1 MRQLLIHPWARIGAG
16 IAVVLVVAA
25 AAGAV
30 YLFGGN
36 SGANGKGAPSSG
48 PTFAPSKDATIL
60 TIDPSSSQAT
70 FTIDE
75 VLFGKPNTVVGKTN
89 SNSIT
94 GQIQVNLKD
103 PSQSKVGQIRVDLS
117 TLATDNNLRNRTLQ
131 SRILETDQQ
140 ANQYAVFVPKS
151 LKGLPSTISLGQP
164 VSFQITGDL
173 TIHQVTRSVTF
184 DANVTLTSSTTL
196 TGQAQTTVSYKDFNL
211 AIPNVPSVTGVSD
224 SVQLALTFTAKA

>member
-1 MRQLLIHPWARIGAG
+1 MWQLLMRPWGRIGVG
-16 IAVVLVVAA
+16 IAVVLVVVF
-25 AAGAV
+25 AAGAF

-36 SGANGKGAPSSG
+36 SGANGKGAPSSA
-48 PTFAPSKDATIL
+48 PTLAPSKDATIL

-89 SNSIT
+89 SIT
-94 GQIQVNLKD
+94 GQLQVNLKD
-103 PSQSKVGQIRVDLS
+103 PSQSQVGQIRVDLS

-140 ANQYAVFVPKS
+140 ANQYAVFVPRS

-184 DANVTLTSSTTL
+184 DAKVTLAGSTTL

-211 AIPNVPSVTGVSD
+211 AIPNVPSVTGVSET
-224 SVQLALTFTAKA
+224 VQLALTFTAKA

>member
-1 MRQLLIHPWARIGAG
+1 MRQLLTRPAGRIGAG
-16 IAVVLVVAA
+16 IAVVLVVIF
-25 AAGAV
+25 AAGAF

-36 SGANGKGAPSSG
+36 GNANGNGAASSA
-48 PTFAPSKDATIL
+48 PTLAPSKDATIL
-60 TIDPSSSQAT
+60 TIDPLSSQAT

-89 SNSIT
+89 SVT
-94 GQIQVNLKD
+94 GQIKVNLKD
-103 PSQSKVGQIRVDLS
+103 PSQSQVGEIRVDLS

-140 ANQYAVFVPKS
+140 ANQYAIFVPRS
-151 LKGLPSTISLGQP
+151 IKGLPTTITLGQP
-164 VSFQITGDL
+164 ISFQITGDL

-184 DANVTLTSSTTL
+184 DAKVTLTSSTTL

-211 AIPNVPSVTGVSD
+211 AIPDVPSVTGVSD
-224 SVQLALTFTAKA
+224 NVQLALTFTAKA

>member
-1 MRQLLIHPWARIGAG
+1 MRQLLMRPWARIGVG
-16 IAVVLVVAA
+16 VAVILVVAVA
-25 AAGAV
+25 VGAF
-30 YLFGGN
+30 YLFGG
-36 SGANGKGAPSSG
+36 SGKSSAG
-48 PTFAPSKDATIL
+48 DSASASTFAPSKDATIL

-89 SNSIT
+89 SLT

-103 PSQSKVGQIRVDLS
+103 PSQSQVGQIRVDLS
-117 TLATDNNLRNRTLQ
+117 TLATDNDLRNRTLQ
-131 SRILETDQQ
+131 SRILETAQQ
-140 ANQYAVFVPKS
+140 GNQYAVFVPKS

-184 DANVTLTSSTTL
+184 DAKVTLTSSTTL

-224 SVQLALTFTAKA
+224 TVQLALTFTAKA